1 MKIGK
6 FTLSSFKE
14 YLQKYDY
21 SSEYAQ
27 HYDMKQVVRQI
38 EMQQTYVFEFLI
50 NDQPSVLALH
60 SLTQS
65 NNLVIRLWG
74 LSKQCDPSLA
84 VPLFKKYSD
93 YI

>member
-27 HYDMKQVVRQI
+27 HYDMKQVVR
-38 EMQQTYVFEFLI
+38 
-50 NDQPSVLALH
+50 
-60 SLTQS
+60 
-65 NNLVIRLWG
+65 
-74 LSKQCDPSLA
+74 
-84 VPLFKKYSD
+84 
-93 YI
+93 